1 MDSHF
6 RDICRWSMYGWGM
19 GRAAMREPTFLMLA
33 ALAEGPKH
41 GYGVMRAV
49 SESSAGRVELK
60 AGTLYAALDRLV
72 GEGLVRVSGEEVV
85 EGRLR
90 RYYDLT
96 DAGVD
101 ALGQEA
107 QRLAA
112 NARAATRALRARGVL
127 A

>member
-1 MDSHF
+1 
-6 RDICRWSMYGWGM
+6 MYGWGM